1 MFNKD
6 DYVIYET
13 NDDHVLLYNKYTKRM
28 TSLVKG
34 QFRLLMLYTEGKTTP
49 DNATIDFWKS
59 SGLLSEQSSNRC
71 NLRTKSFY
79 ELDKKINSNS
89 FTKTLEFILSYFA
102 FPVWVTM

>member
-34 QFRLLMLYTEGKTTP
+34 QFRLLMLYTEGKLHL
-49 DNATIDFWKS
+49 IM
-59 SGLLSEQSSNRC
+59 QQ
-71 NLRTKSFY
+71 
-79 ELDKKINSNS
+79 
-89 FTKTLEFILSYFA
+89 
-102 FPVWVTM
+102 